1 MQYRKSVSII
11 EGGQMGK
18 ASCVCLPAAEW
29 VDQDGA
35 CTKGESDQF
44 SLDWIEP
51 PPPPLLE
58 DLFLDFVAW
67 NRSRSSSS
75 ADGDLLLIRSRQGQP
90 RMDEQNIVR
99 STRSPSWES
108 SVE

>member
-1 MQYRKSVSII
+1 MQYGKSVSII

-29 VDQDGA
+29 GDQDGA
-35 CTKGESDQF
+35 CTKVENE
-44 SLDWIEP
+44 LDWIEP

-75 ADGDLLLIRSRQGQP
+75 ADGDLLLIRSRQRAAADG
-90 RMDEQNIVR
+90 
-99 STRSPSWES
+99 
-108 SVE
+108 

>member
-11 EGGQMGK
+11 DGGQTGK

-29 VDQDGA
+29 GDQDGA
-35 CTKGESDQF
+35 CTNGESEKF

-67 NRSRSSSS
+67 NWSRSFSS
-75 ADGDLLLIRSRQGQP
+75 ADGDLLLIRLRQGRP
-90 RMDEQNIVR
+90 RMDEQNNRGPLNV
-99 STRSPSWES
+99 
-108 SVE
+108 

>member
-1 MQYRKSVSII
+1 MSII
-11 EGGQMGK
+11 EGGQTRK

-29 VDQDGA
+29 GDQDGA
-35 CTKGESDQF
+35 CTKGKSDQF

-58 DLFLDFVAW
+58 DLFLEFVAL
-67 NRSRSSSS
+67 NRSRSSTS
-75 ADGDLLLIRSRQGQP
+75 ADGDLLLIRSQQGRL

-99 STRSPSWES
+99 STRSPLWES
-108 SVE
+108 SVK